1 MVQVGD
7 KVPELALANQ
17 DGKTVKLSDFRGRK
31 VVLFAYPKADTP
43 GCTQQA
49 CGFRDE
55 TPRLDAAGAVVLGL
69 SPDPPAKLRKWKDK
83 VSLPYDLL
91 SDPGHEMLEALGA
104 WGEKS
109 MYGKKYMGVIRSH
122 WIVDE
127 EGRFADVRIKVSPKE
142 SVETATRFLSS

>member
-1 MVQVGD
+1 M
-7 KVPELALANQ
+7 
-17 DGKTVKLSDFRGRK
+17 
-31 VVLFAYPKADTP
+31 
-43 GCTQQA
+43 
-49 CGFRDE
+49 
-55 TPRLDAAGAVVLGL
+55 
-69 SPDPPAKLRKWKDK
+69 
-83 VSLPYDLL
+83 SLPYDLL

-109 MYGKKYMGVIRSH
+109 MYGKKYMGVVRSH